1 MGFTS
6 CISAKFK
13 LCVVENKPIIT
24 IILMTRISHHEWE
37 NAHTHARTDFMDAR
51 GCRISCSIQILCLI
65 TIHSIIKCSTE
76 FLYMQQVT
84 TLLVIL
90 QSVYIEI
97 FERIVSLSLLM
108 WNSSFTVLSCQFHLS
123 CYDHWRF
130 LHWTFL
136 ALIFWLRKFSLRYPV
151 TAF

>member
-13 LCVVENKPIIT
+13 LCVVENKLIIT
-24 IILMTRISHHEWE
+24 IILMTRVSHREWE

-76 FLYMQQVT
+76 LYMQQVT
-84 TLLVIL
+84 ALFSDTAECIHRDLWKDYESF
-90 QSVYIEI
+90 SVT
-97 FERIVSLSLLM
+97 

-136 ALIFWLRKFSLRYPV
+136 ALIFWLKKFSLRYPV